1 MPTPKEQLEDKKE
14 VGLEESNLSAVT
26 DKFLK
31 SSVDVRRSHVRH
43 ERGKKKRRRSWMIYQ
58 KLKPNMMSPL
68 TKMMLKKNPLNP
80 VQLCLQELKDHRPK
94 RFWHVIH
101 IITQV

>member
-1 MPTPKEQLEDKKE
+1 
-14 VGLEESNLSAVT
+14 
-26 DKFLK
+26 
-31 SSVDVRRSHVRH
+31 
-43 ERGKKKRRRSWMIYQ
+43 MIYQ

-101 IITQV
+101 IITQVQVRNAIPVKWIFKRKLGAKDQVCRDKARLVCKGFCKKKDWTPLRPSRQLPSLL